1 MTMIAS
7 QNQVTPATSANMHAD
22 SPVPS
27 DGGPYMPSLEEI
39 EEHCREIRREWSEQE
54 HRRRA
59 AVGGERLLIAIT
71 PCRISLPDLKSAT
84 FLR

>member
-1 MTMIAS
+1 
-7 QNQVTPATSANMHAD
+7 
-22 SPVPS
+22 
-27 DGGPYMPSLEEI
+27 MPSLEEI